1 MLRPRRGGRW
11 VVWGGDACVAHGTNF
26 RLERRVVRTTPEL
39 RQASTQAWQSDP
51 SYSRVDPGGQ
61 PGGGRARATCVVR
74 RPRPDPPSPS
84 TRATAR
90 DRPYY
95 TTNRFAK
102 PVYSRV
108 DPGGQPGG
116 RRSTWRAAV
125 NLGSAALAP
134 LPIEPLNQPKI

>member
-26 RLERRVVRTTPEL
+26 RLERRVARTTPEL

-74 RPRPDPPSPS
+74 RPRPDPGL
-84 TRATAR
+84 TL
-90 DRPYY
+90 
-95 TTNRFAK
+95 
-102 PVYSRV
+102 
-108 DPGGQPGG
+108 
-116 RRSTWRAAV
+116 AV
-125 NLGSAALAP
+125 NLAGVGRGPRLLVLCVAP
-134 LPIEPLNQPKI
+134 VLIPG